1 MENRLHQRRVSFS
14 DSHSPKHHGSS
25 DKTLNWLPRITSH
38 DDYIRDDEYV
48 TSVAATAFAIHS
60 LEEAELRGLQKMRKR
75 PKSSRPQTV
84 RREEDG
90 ISKRPSNGETSM
102 KRSPGQDPRTK
113 ETAFPVRRPSG
124 TSSPRPVSPAL
135 GHPMQKGIP
144 LPHKNTKTKP
154 ETCGSALKKIIQK
167 QYEIMKSKILSREFV
182 KTIQAKVQGTRKMQN
197 YRSKVIRE
205 DMGAR
210 AGLEGRRREESQARK
225 NSIKNRKTSKVPV
238 KCLSFNC

>member
-14 DSHSPKHHGSS
+14 DPHSPKHHGSS

-38 DDYIRDDEYV
+38 DDNIRDDEYV

-60 LEEAELRGLQKMRKR
+60 LEEAELRDLQKMRKR

-124 TSSPRPVSPAL
+124 TSPTPVSPAL
-135 GHPMQKGIP
+135 GYPMQQGIP

-154 ETCGSALKKIIQK
+154 ETCESALKKMIQK
-167 QYEIMKSKILSREFV
+167 YGIMKSKILSWEFV

-210 AGLEGRRREESQARK
+210 AGLEGRRREESEARK